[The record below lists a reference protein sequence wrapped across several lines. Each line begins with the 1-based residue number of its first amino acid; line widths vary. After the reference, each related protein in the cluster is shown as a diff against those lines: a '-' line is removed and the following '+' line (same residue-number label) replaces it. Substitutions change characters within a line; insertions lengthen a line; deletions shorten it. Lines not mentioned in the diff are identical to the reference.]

1 MPNVPI
7 NFACGVYDRMLAS
20 ISPKLIGCRAT
31 CTARSRCMAIPS
43 VMPLVRSVPIEAN
56 ASGKSLDALL
66 QPNEISA
73 VMAAF

>member
-1 MPNVPI
+1 
-7 NFACGVYDRMLAS
+7 
-20 ISPKLIGCRAT
+20 
-31 CTARSRCMAIPS
+31 MAIPS